1 MPIKI
6 QHDLPARSVLEE
18 ENVDL
23 IISNEAMR
31 QDIRPLRIL
40 LLNLMPKKKKRKFS
54 LPGCWATRRCRLN

>member
-18 ENVDL
+18 EHVDL
-23 IISNEAMR
+23 IVSDEAVR

-40 LLNLMPKKKKRKFS
+40 LLNLMPKKKETEIQFARLLGNS
-54 LPGCWATRRCRLN
+54 PCRSN